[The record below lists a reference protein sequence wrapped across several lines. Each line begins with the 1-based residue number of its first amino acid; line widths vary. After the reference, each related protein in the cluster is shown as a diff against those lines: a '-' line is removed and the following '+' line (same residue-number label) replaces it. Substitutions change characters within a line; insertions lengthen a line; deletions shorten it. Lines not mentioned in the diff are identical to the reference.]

1 MVIKNSCHIF
11 GKKYGDVMI
20 INLNYMKNEIEKLNA
35 LIDEYEENSINLKNS
50 FKSVSFFWN
59 GNLMQKYM
67 DDVNNELKKL
77 DLTILNLESIKD
89 IYNYIIEQYS
99 FIGRKIEF
107 DNSFKVKVFTY
118 FDTIIND
125 YDNILQKYNLVNYS
139 LDSQLTTII
148 EKERVTLLN
157 NKNSIINYVS
167 DLKNIYNKLEEVEKN
182 IKQRIYKLN
191 LEKIE
196 L

>member
-1 MVIKNSCHIF
+1 MV
-11 GKKYGDVMI
+11 

-35 LIDEYEENSINLKNS
+35 LIEEYEENSLNLKNC

-59 GNLMQKYM
+59 GVLEQKYM

-77 DLTILNLESIKD
+77 DLTIIDLESTKD

-99 FIGRKIEF
+99 IIGNKIEY
-107 DNSFKVKVFTY
+107 DSSIKSKILSY

-125 YDNILQKYNLVNYS
+125 YDDILQKYNSVNYS
-139 LDSQLTTII
+139 LDSDLTTII
-148 EKERVTLLN
+148 EKERITILN
-157 NKNSIINYVS
+157 NKNTIINYIS
-167 DLKNIYNKLEEVEKN
+167 DIKSMYDRLEELEKN
-182 IKQRIYKLN
+182 IKQKIYKLN

>member
-1 MVIKNSCHIF
+1 
-11 GKKYGDVMI
+11 MI